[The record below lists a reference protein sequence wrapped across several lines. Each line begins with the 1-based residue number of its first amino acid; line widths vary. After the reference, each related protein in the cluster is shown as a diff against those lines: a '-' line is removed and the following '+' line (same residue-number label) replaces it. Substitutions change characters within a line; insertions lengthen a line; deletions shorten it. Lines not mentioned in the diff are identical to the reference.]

1 MDKRVDSESVRFLAV
16 VALWF
21 EPCSGHMGKPS
32 SAYGLLEFS
41 PGSPVFA
48 HLWWTIGLIKVRY
61 SLRAVK
67 HKIKK
72 KKKENKVTSCNKGHD
87 YGCQCSAN
95 IRKMFVWFLFVVF
108 FYIFLLTVTVYRIV
122 FGWLLLAH
130 LSKSSGRTI
139 VITVCRSLSVI
150 HRSSSTYSLLVL

>member
-108 FYIFLLTVTVYRIV
+108 LYFF
-122 FGWLLLAH
+122 AH
-130 LSKSSGRTI
+130 SDCVSYSVWVAFISTPEQKLRANY
-139 VITVCRSLSVI
+139 CDHRLSVI
-150 HRSSSTYSLLVL
+150 VRHPSFVVNI